1 MCGHAQ
7 THSQD
12 CEWELV
18 VVRASA
24 PHEFGSLVPAARTRK
39 HRSVWRAN
47 LHREGG
53 TAHAPEPGEVNH
65 EAIAILAQRRP
76 DPEASNHAH
85 TICAMRGMCLS
96 ARRMP
101 KHAWHFTWWRDR
113 HEEEGEHVLEEL
125 DPLARRRVP
134 RERSVC
140 LRALDSRPLDVGP
153 ICVDAP
159 KSGGPRE
166 AIFR

>member
-1 MCGHAQ
+1 MRRPLTNLEVLC
-7 THSQD
+7 
-12 CEWELV
+12 L
-18 VVRASA
+18 
-24 PHEFGSLVPAARTRK
+24 PHP
-39 HRSVWRAN
+39 RAN
-47 LHREGG
+47 TGQCGVPICIARG

-113 HEEEGEHVLEEL
+113 HKHECEHVLKEL

-134 RERSVC
+134 RERSV
-140 LRALDSRPLDVGP
+140 RFQALDPRPLDVGP
-153 ICVDAP
+153 ICVDTTRGGGDDEKRAFCWRIGCSAP
-159 KSGGPRE
+159 IQFGLF
-166 AIFR
+166 I